1 MLRSLARVALARPV
15 GVRHGSSHAPAW
27 FVEGMRLSEYHA
39 AKDAAAAEFAAD
51 PAAQAAAKKE
61 QAAFNADAVAVMS
74 EEKANL
80 EKLSKELSNL
90 KGTFEQ
96 MPHDITKVVS
106 SPGKEAVVVETH
118 PPVSG
123 IRAARAYYAT
133 PWDSNG
139 MDGGSK
145 ESLLKRY
152 AADIAAIDAK
162 ISALKP

>member
-1 MLRSLARVALARPV
+1 MPTSGPDEGVALLPASRVAAVSLMRAVAQPP
-15 GVRHGSSHAPAW
+15 GTVR
-27 FVEGMRLSEYHA
+27 FVPTG
-39 AKDAAAAEFAAD
+39 
-51 PAAQAAAKKE
+51 KKE
-61 QAAFNADAVAVMS
+61 QAAFNADALAVMS

-80 EKLSKELSNL
+80 EKLSKELANL

-96 MPHDITKVVS
+96 LPHDITKVVS